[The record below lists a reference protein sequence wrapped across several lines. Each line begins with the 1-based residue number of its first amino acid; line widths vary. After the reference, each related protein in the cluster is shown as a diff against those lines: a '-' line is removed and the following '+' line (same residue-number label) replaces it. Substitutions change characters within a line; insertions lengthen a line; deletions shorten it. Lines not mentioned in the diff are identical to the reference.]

1 MKLKNM
7 KITERDLIE
16 LGFERT
22 DVSPEESGDEFE
34 WYYYTSTVCQIDF
47 ITVCSNE
54 IVNDEWSVEF
64 FNTYPPIK
72 ITNLETFK
80 TLYNTLKTIED
91 GQNTLG

>member
-1 MKLKNM
+1 MIIK
-7 KITERDLIE
+7 ESDLIE
-16 LGFERT
+16 LGFERV
-22 DVSPEESGDEFE
+22 DVPPQESGDEFD
-34 WYYYTSTVCQIDF
+34 WHYYTSTVCQIEF
-47 ITVCSNE
+47 ITDTSYE

-64 FNTYPPIK
+64 LNSHPPIK